1 LRVEGFTDQ
10 NFFLQAKQYSALLAG
25 GFATS
30 EGVSPLKISVVVA
43 EPGLVDL
50 Q

>member
-1 LRVEGFTDQ
+1 LRALLIRKW
-10 NFFLQAKQYSALLAG
+10 FLQAKQYSALLAG

-30 EGVSPLKISVVVA
+30 EGVSPLEISIMVT